1 VPLLIRNGSK
11 LMVSRELMFCEKWK
25 FPTYSSGNMM
35 KLVCAVEQPKEIEA
49 AMRGLTSDM
58 KDGRIW

>member
-1 VPLLIRNGSK
+1 MEIPLHIQ
-11 LMVSRELMFCEKWK
+11 VWEL
-25 FPTYSSGNMM
+25 M

-58 KDGRIW
+58 RDGRIMVGGE